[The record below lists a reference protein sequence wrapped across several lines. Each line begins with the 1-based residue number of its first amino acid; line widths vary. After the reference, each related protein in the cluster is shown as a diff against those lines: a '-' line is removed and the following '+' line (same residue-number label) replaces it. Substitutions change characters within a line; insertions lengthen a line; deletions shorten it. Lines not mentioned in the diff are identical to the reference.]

1 MTLYSCD
8 GDALLFIKILSA
20 MTALLSA
27 IIIAF
32 TRHEPPEE
40 VSEYVMS
47 QPVVRVI
54 HTDGAYF
61 QEAYLSDMLTT
72 READILREM
81 ILAGE
86 PVTFRSAQA
95 RGVTRA
101 NWNKA
106 RDAMVSMKLASM
118 TDGGRLVLMLAA
130 YHYLG
135 IGRPSTP
142 PAL

>member
-1 MTLYSCD
+1 MYSCD
-8 GDALLFIKILSA
+8 GDWLLFLKILNA
-20 MTALLSA
+20 VQIFMAA
-27 IIIAF
+27 IVVSW

-40 VSEYVMS
+40 ISEYVMS
-47 QPVVRVI
+47 QPVVRIV

-81 ILAGE
+81 ILAGN
-86 PVTFRSAQA
+86 PITFRSAQV

-142 PAL
+142 LSP